1 MKKNIKKQ
9 GNPGLLVILAIIGV
23 VTIFAIKS
31 YITVPQSENESPTES
46 TGKTSIVSEMAKLAA
61 LREPEYVGREQ
72 CRTCHVQQY
81 QAWQGSHHDLAMQE
95 ANEKTVL
102 GDFNNTTFTYYGITS
117 RFFTKDGKYYV
128 NTDNAK
134 GEMQDFEIKYTFGF
148 TPLQQYLIEFPGGR
162 LQALNIVWDTHPKEQ
177 GGQRWVHLYP
187 KENVNHSDPFHWTGV
202 YQNWNNMCAECH
214 STNLKKNYNYEKDT
228 YDTQWDEIN
237 VSCEACH
244 GPASRH
250 VQWAQATAKGENWG
264 DIENKGLM
272 LALGDAK
279 KGQWILNEGQK
290 TASRSTPFNTDTQ
303 LQTCAR
309 CHARRGVFSDDYRHG
324 RPLMDTHNPSLL
336 TEELYYPDG
345 QIKDEVYVYASFL
358 QSKMHQAGVICS
370 DCHNPHSLELKQP
383 GNAVCTQC
391 HNKAVYDAA
400 DHHHHGDDSAGSQCV
415 ECHMPATTY
424 MVVDPRR
431 DHSMRVPRPDL
442 SDDLKSPNAC
452 IMCHKKQSNQ
462 WAAQAIASWSG
473 DDKSKEKHY
482 GQVFQAARSGL
493 PQVDIE
499 LAEIALDKKQPGI
512 VRATAIHL
520 LRYYSYPKLPALIAS
535 VYLDE
540 EPLIR
545 AEVANLL
552 ETVEPRMRLKY
563 ATQLLNDPVRT
574 VRMNAVRVLLELP
587 ENLFKPDEYQAL
599 QSALAEYENAQQY
612 NSDRPEGRVNLGTL
626 YISTNQNDKAERYL
640 KSAIDIGAALAQPYV
655 NLADLYRIQQKDKE
669 GEKILRLG
677 IKQSQ
682 NPAPIHH
689 ALGLLLVREK
699 RVDEALKELEVAT
712 QLAPDEARYSY
723 VYGVALQSVKGNAA
737 AIEYLKKAQARHPA
751 DLNILF
757 GLASFSLENGNKKA
771 AAGYANQLLILA
783 PQHQGAQQI
792 MEVINMP

>member
-162 LQALNIVWDTHPKEQ
+162 LQALNIVWDTQTKEQ

-187 KENVNHSDPFHWTGV
+187 KENVSHNDPLHWTGV

-214 STNLKKNYNYEKDT
+214 STELKKNYDYEKDT
-228 YDTQWDEIN
+228 YDTQWNEIN

-244 GPASRH
+244 GPASQH
-250 VQWAQATAKGENWG
+250 VQWAQAITKGESWPG
-264 DIENKGLM
+264 IQNKGL
-272 LALGDAK
+272 LLTLGDAK
-279 KGQWILNEGQK
+279 QGQWTFKEGQK
-290 TASRSTPFNTDTQ
+290 TATRTTSFDTSKQ

-309 CHARRGVFSDDYRHG
+309 CHARRGVFSDDFRHG
-324 RPLMDTHNPSLL
+324 RPLMDTHTPSLL

-370 DCHNPHSLELKQP
+370 DCHNPHSLELKQA
-383 GNAVCTQC
+383 GNDVCTQC
-391 HNKAVYDAA
+391 HNKAQYDVPN
-400 DHHHHGDDSAGSQCV
+400 HHHHAQSSVGAQCV
-415 ECHMPATTY
+415 ECHMPETTY

-431 DHSMRVPRPDL
+431 DHSMRIPRPDL
-442 SDDLKSPNAC
+442 SDELKSPNAC
-452 IMCHKKQSNQ
+452 IMCHKKKTNQ
-462 WAAQAIASWSG
+462 WAVQAIAKWTG
-473 DDKSKEKHY
+473 KEKSKTKQY
-482 GQVFQAARSGL
+482 GQVFQAARSGQ
-493 PQVDIE
+493 PQIDIE

-512 VRATAIHL
+512 VRATAINL
-520 LRYYSYPKLPALIAS
+520 LRYYSYPRLLELLDT
-535 VYLDE
+535 VYLDAGS
-540 EPLIR
+540 LIR

-563 ATQLLNDPVRT
+563 ATRLLNDPVRL
-574 VRMNAVRVLLELP
+574 VRMNAVLVLLELP
-587 ENLFKPDEYQAL
+587 ENLFKPEQYQAL
-599 QSALAEYENAQQY
+599 QSALNEYIDAQQY
-612 NSDRPEGRVNLGTL
+612 NTDRPEGRVNLGTL
-626 YISTNQNDKAERYL
+626 YSSMNQPEKAEQYL
-640 KSAIDIGAALAQPYV
+640 KSALDNGAALAQPYV
-655 NLADLYRIQQKDKE
+655 NLADLYRSQQREKE
-669 GEKILRLG
+669 GEAILRLG

-689 ALGLLLVREK
+689 SLGLLLVRNK
-699 RVDEALKELEVAT
+699 RVDEALKELEKAAE
-712 QLAPDEARYSY
+712 LAPNEARYSY
-723 VYGVALQSVKGNAA
+723 VYGVALQSVKGKAA
-737 AIEYLKKAQARHPA
+737 AIEYLKKAQKRHPA

-757 GLASFSLENGNKKA
+757 GLASFSLENGDLKEA
-771 AAGYANQLLILA
+771 AEYANQLLILA

-792 MEVINMP
+792 MEAIERQ

>member
-1 MKKNIKKQ
+1 MKNQ
-9 GNPGLLVILAIIGV
+9 RNPFQLILLAIIGIIS
-23 VTIFAIKS
+23 IFAIKS
-31 YITVPQSENESPTES
+31 YIVVPPDKADKSTEEVQ
-46 TGKTSIVSEMAKLAA
+46 KTISDAAKLAA
-61 LREPEYVGREQ
+61 LRDPEYVGRDE
-72 CRTCHVQQY
+72 CKSCHEQQY

-95 ANEKTVL
+95 ANENTVL
-102 GDFNNTTFTYYGITS
+102 GDFNNKKHSYYGVTS
-117 RFFTKDGKYYV
+117 TFFKKDGKYFV

-134 GEMQDFEIKYTFGF
+134 GELQDFEIKYTFGVE
-148 TPLQQYLIEFPGGR
+148 PLQQYLIEFPGGR

-187 KENVNHSDPFHWTGV
+187 KEKVDHSDPLHWTGV

-214 STNLKKNYNYEKDT
+214 STNLKKNYDYEQDA

-244 GPASRH
+244 GPASNH
-250 VQWAQATAKGENWG
+250 VQWAQAIASGENWG
-264 DIENKGLM
+264 DTENKGLV
-272 LALGDAK
+272 LTLGDPK
-279 KGQWILNEGQK
+279 QGQWILKEGKQ
-290 TASRSTPFNTDTQ
+290 TATRSVSFDTSKQ

-336 TEELYYPDG
+336 TEELYYSDG
-345 QIKDEVYVYASFL
+345 QIKDEVYVYASYL

-370 DCHNPHSLELKQP
+370 DCHDPHSLKLKQP
-383 GNAVCTQC
+383 GNGVCAQC
-391 HNKAVYDAA
+391 HNATHYDVQE
-400 DHHHHGDDSAGSQCV
+400 HHHHTTNSTGAQCV
-415 ECHMPATTY
+415 ECHMAETTY

-442 SDDLKSPNAC
+442 SDELKSPNAC
-452 IMCHKKQSNQ
+452 IMCHKNHTNK
-462 WAAQAIASWSG
+462 WAAQAIAKWTG
-473 DDKSKEKHY
+473 ADKPKEKHY
-482 GQVFQAARSGL
+482 GQVFQAARLGQ
-493 PQVDIE
+493 PQIDIE
-499 LAEIALDKKQPGI
+499 LAEIALDKQQPGI

-520 LRYYSYPKLPALIAS
+520 LRYYSYPKLPELLDS

-540 EPLIR
+540 EPLVR

-587 ENLFKPDEYQAL
+587 ENLFKPEQYELLKSVLNEYI
-599 QSALAEYENAQQY
+599 EAQQY
-612 NSDRPEGRVNLGTL
+612 NTDRPEGRVNLGTL
-626 YISTNQNDKAERYL
+626 YISMNQHDKAEQYL

-655 NLADLYRIQQKDKE
+655 NLADLYRLQQKDKK
-669 GEKILRLG
+669 GEEILRIG

-699 RVDEALKELEVAT
+699 RTNEALKELETAT
-712 QLAPDEARYSY
+712 KLAPEVARYSY
-723 VYGVALQSVKGNAA
+723 VYGVALQSVKGNTV
-737 AIEYLKKAQARHPA
+737 AIEYLKKAQKRHPA

-757 GLASFSLENGNKKA
+757 GLASFNLENGNKKA
-771 AAGYANQLLILA
+771 AADYASQLLILA

-792 MEVINMP
+792 MEAVDKL